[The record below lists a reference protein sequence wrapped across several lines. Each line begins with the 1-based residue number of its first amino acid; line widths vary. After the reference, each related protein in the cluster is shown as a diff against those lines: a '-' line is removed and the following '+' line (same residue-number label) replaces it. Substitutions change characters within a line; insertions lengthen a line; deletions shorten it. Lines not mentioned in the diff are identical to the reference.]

1 MRSSPA
7 IRTVAL
13 AGLISVIGVC
23 IWLLIDAP
31 GSLVTGQPSRLGSQ
45 PRNETMVI
53 HVDNGD
59 SADTIANKLQQS
71 GVIESARL
79 FRLLTSL
86 MGVGDKL
93 EAGDYEFG
101 KGESTA
107 VIVQRISHGI
117 TAFRSVTIP
126 EGLRSE
132 EIAALLERE
141 GVLPARDFTSA
152 LSDGY
157 SVSFLSGLSPGRTL
171 DGFLFPATYGIP
183 QQLTAHDMVQHML
196 AAFDQ
201 RYKSEIQQLLP
212 STRLSLL
219 EVVTLASIVER
230 EAQVPSERPIIA
242 SVFLNRL
249 ASGVPLQADPT
260 VQYAIAGDPASVAQY
275 GYWKRELT
283 ANDLSIDS
291 PYNTYVHPGLPPSPI
306 SNPGLSSIRAV
317 LKPAQTDY
325 LYFVA
330 RADGSHAF
338 ATTLEEHQRNVC
350 NVDPTRPECP

>member
-1 MRSSPA
+1 MRTA
-7 IRTVAL
+7 AL
-13 AGLISVIGVC
+13 LGLIGVMGVC
-23 IWLLIDAP
+23 TWLAIGTP
-31 GSLVTGQPSRLGSQ
+31 SSLVTGQPSRLGPQ
-45 PRNETMVI
+45 PRSDTVVI
-53 HVDNGD
+53 HIDNGD

-79 FRLLTSL
+79 FRVLTSL

-93 EAGDYEFG
+93 EAGEYEFA

-117 TAFRSVTIP
+117 TASRSVTIP

-132 EIAALLERE
+132 EIGVLLERE
-141 GVLPARDFTSA
+141 GVVPAQDFTSA

-157 SVSFLSGLSPGRTL
+157 SASFLNALLPGRRL
-171 DGFLFPATYGIP
+171 EGFLFPATYGTP
-183 QQLTAHDMVQHML
+183 QQLTAHDMVQQML

-201 RYKSEIQQLLP
+201 RYKSEIQPLLP

-219 EVVTLASIVER
+219 EIVTLASIIER
-230 EAQVPSERPIIA
+230 EAQIPSERPIIA

-249 ASGVPLQADPT
+249 AAGVPLQADPT
-260 VQYAIAGDPASVAQY
+260 VQYAAASDPASVARY
-275 GYWKRELT
+275 GYWKQELT

-291 PYNTYVHPGLPPSPI
+291 PYNTYVRPGLPPGPI
-306 SNPGLSSIRAV
+306 ANPGLSSILAV

-330 RADGSHAF
+330 RTDGSHAF
-338 ATTLEEHQRNVC
+338 ATTLEEHRRNVC
-350 NVDPTRPECP
+350 NIDPTRPECP